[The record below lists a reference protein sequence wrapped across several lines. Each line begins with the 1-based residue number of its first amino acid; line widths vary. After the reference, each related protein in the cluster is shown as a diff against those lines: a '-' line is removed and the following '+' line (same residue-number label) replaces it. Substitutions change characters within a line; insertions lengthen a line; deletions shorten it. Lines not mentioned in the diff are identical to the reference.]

1 MATAYRS
8 PSHAEEVRNW
18 CRATL
23 MRWPVPHQI
32 HVIDTSLGETHVLS
46 AGEEDG
52 DAVCIYLPG
61 TNFTTSSSSGVLEKL
76 ATRLHLYAADLPGQ
90 PGLSAPVRPKDEV
103 AGYSGWVDQLVSWV
117 HSRHPNARVVLAGHS
132 RGSAVSMLVNPDTVH
147 GLALISPAGL
157 IAVRP
162 TRQMLQATLP
172 WLLRRNAAGARRLL
186 EYMSGGRRTPAPEQI
201 EWMTLVARMCRTTG
215 APSALPDN
223 VLNRWKGR
231 YVRVIVG
238 DQDVFF
244 PVGKLRE
251 VCLSELGTNPV
262 VLQGAGHLLVDE
274 EPEQVA
280 ALIAELLR

>member
-1 MATAYRS
+1 
-8 PSHAEEVRNW
+8 
-18 CRATL
+18 
-23 MRWPVPHQI
+23 
-32 HVIDTSLGETHVLS
+32 
-46 AGEEDG
+46 
-52 DAVCIYLPG
+52 
-61 TNFTTSSSSGVLEKL
+61 
-76 ATRLHLYAADLPGQ
+76 
-90 PGLSAPVRPKDEV
+90 
-103 AGYSGWVDQLVSWV
+103 
-117 HSRHPNARVVLAGHS
+117 
-132 RGSAVSMLVNPDTVH
+132 
-147 GLALISPAGL
+147 
-157 IAVRP
+157 
-162 TRQMLQATLP
+162 
-172 WLLRRNAAGARRLL
+172 
-186 EYMSGGRRTPAPEQI
+186 
-201 EWMTLVARMCRTTG
+201 MCRTTG